1 MRILYVTTKLPFG
14 HTEAFAISEINALRR
29 AGHEVRLAPCT
40 TPGDIVHGD
49 AAQLLPLTYV
59 EPLISSRIISGL
71 GAELRRAPRHSLRTV
86 AKMLRGR
93 RRIPLKNAAVAPKGI
108 WLAGVARA
116 WGADHIH
123 AYWASTPAT
132 MALIASEI
140 AGVPWSFTA
149 HRWDIEENNLLD
161 EKVSSSSFTRF
172 ISQDG
177 LDDAH
182 ALGIT
187 QLAEKGTVIRMGV
200 ELEEAETA
208 REGSAQ
214 NSARGN
220 TPTIICPAS
229 LIPRKGLVYLI
240 GAASR
245 LKAKGL
251 GFKIMLA
258 GQGEQRAELEHLVA
272 AQGLGGHIEF
282 LGQVSH
288 EKLIETYRSG
298 QVDIVVMPS
307 LHEGISVA
315 IIEAMSYGVPAVTT
329 AVGGM
334 PELLAEGRGL
344 LVPSEDAAR
353 LADALERLLTDP
365 KLRESMGQQGKAH
378 VFAEYAIETTVARM
392 IAQFEAAK
400 RV

>member
-1 MRILYVTTKLPFG
+1 MKILYVTTKLPFG
-14 HTEAFAISEINALRR
+14 HTEAFAISEINALQR

-49 AAQLLPLTYV
+49 AAQLLPLTHV
-59 EPLISSRIISGL
+59 EPLISRNILNGL
-71 GAELRRAPRHSLRTV
+71 GAELRRAPRHSLRAV
-86 AKMLRGR
+86 AKTLGERKR
-93 RRIPLKNAAVAPKGI
+93 TSLKNAAVAPKGA

-132 MALIASEI
+132 VALIASEI

-149 HRWDIEENNLLD
+149 HRWDIEENNLLS
-161 EKVSSSSFTRF
+161 EKVSSSSFARF

-177 LDDAH
+177 LDDAY
-182 ALGIT
+182 ALGIS
-187 QLAEKGTVIRMGV
+187 QLAEKATVIRMGV
-200 ELEEAETA
+200 ELEVDTA
-208 REGSAQ
+208 HEGSAH
-214 NSARGN
+214 STRSDAR
-220 TPTIICPAS
+220 PTIICPAS
-229 LIPRKGLVYLI
+229 LIPRKGLTYLI
-240 GAASR
+240 DAASR
-245 LKAKGL
+245 LRAQGHD
-251 GFKIMLA
+251 FRVMLA
-258 GQGEQRAELEHLVA
+258 GQGEQRGELERLVA
-272 AQGLGGHIEF
+272 EQALGGHIQF
-282 LGQVSH
+282 MGQVSH
-288 EKLIETYRSG
+288 EKLINMYRSG

-344 LVPSEDAAR
+344 LVPSKDAAH
-353 LADALERLLTDP
+353 LADALENLLVNP
-365 KLRESMGQQGKAH
+365 ELRASMGERGKAH

-392 IAQFEAAK
+392 VAQFEAAQHA
-400 RV
+400 